1 MKRSVLALGLLTAA
15 TLASAP
21 SDAQTFQN
29 GPYYASPAWDQQI
42 PAAQRFIVLSNWSNQ
57 AVLDRETGLVWERT
71 PSGSSLTH
79 WDFALTL
86 CAEAGTGNRRGWR
99 TPSIQELASLIDPT
113 NGNMLPPGNP
123 FQGVAASPTFYWSA
137 TSSPD
142 IFAWVVA
149 FGAVGPH
156 SVGTAD
162 KTDAGLTW
170 CVRGGSGPDSQ

>member
-15 TLASAP
+15 TFASAP
-21 SDAQTFQN
+21 SGAQTFQN
-29 GPYYASPAWDQQI
+29 GPYYANPSWDQQI
-42 PAAQRFIVLSNWSNQ
+42 PAGQRFIVLSNWSNQ

-71 PSGSSLTH
+71 PSGSTLTH
-79 WDFALTL
+79 WDFAATL

-99 TPSIQELASLIDPT
+99 TPSIQELASLIDPI

-149 FGAVGPH
+149 FGAVGLH

>member
-1 MKRSVLALGLLTAA
+1 MRKSMLALAVLGTIGVTSA
-15 TLASAP
+15 TVN
-21 SDAQTFQN
+21 AQIFQN
-29 GPYYASPAWDQQI
+29 GPYYANPSWDQKI
-42 PAAQRFIVLSNWSNQ
+42 PAAQRFIVLSNWNNQ

-170 CVRGGSGPDSQ
+170 CVRGGSGPDTQ